1 MSPFVIQCIL
11 LVLDN
16 YKSLTTSTQTIER
29 DTIPSRTITESV
41 EQTQFCSNSATVC
54 AKQNPNS

>member
-41 EQTQFCSNSATVC
+41 EQTQFCSNSATV
-54 AKQNPNS
+54 